1 MDTGALPGNQ
11 DFVEVSDRPI
21 DPGSLVSSVVRD
33 DAGAVV
39 VFLGTVRDHSEGR
52 VGVTGLD
59 YETHEG
65 LVEEAIST
73 IVAEA
78 RERWDLGAVAAVH
91 RVGRLG
97 VGEVSVG
104 VAVSA
109 PHRPEAF
116 DAARFLIDQL
126 KARAPIWKKEL
137 WAEGE
142 EWV

>member
-11 DFVEVSDRPI
+11 DFVEVSERPI
-21 DPGSLVSSVVRD
+21 DPGALASLVGRN

-52 VGVTGLD
+52 SGVTGLE
-59 YETHEG
+59 YEAYEG
-65 LVEEAIST
+65 VVEGEIAS

-78 RERWDLGAVAAVH
+78 RGRWELGAVAAVH
-91 RVGRLG
+91 RLGRLG
-97 VGEVSVG
+97 VAEVTVG

-126 KARAPIWKKEL
+126 KSRAPIWKKEL
-137 WAEGE
+137 WADGE